1 MSESVDSEEAAT
13 TNVHMEPEPARAAS
27 ERIERLLDEVR
38 GLAGPVAWPRVEE
51 LVHALVELY
60 GRGLER
66 LLALLLPASPEG
78 ARDPEL
84 SARLAGDELVAS
96 LLTLHGLH
104 PLPLEARLT
113 RALAEA
119 AAELGPVE
127 ILTLEGARARVRLVP
142 GQRRPPPEVLGPLLE
157 RLVLDVAPELESVT
171 IEGLPPPAPDPQLV
185 QIDLNRSRAGGRQ

>member
-1 MSESVDSEEAAT
+1 MNPDVDSPDGAT
-13 TNVHMEPEPARAAS
+13 TNVSMEPESARASS

-60 GRGLER
+60 GRGLAR
-66 LLALLLPASPEG
+66 LLALTASDGEI
-78 ARDPEL
+78 DPEL

-104 PLPLEARLT
+104 PLPLETRLT

-119 AAELGPVE
+119 ASELGPVE
-127 ILTLEGARARVRLVP
+127 ILTIEGAQARVRLVP

-157 RLVLDVAPELESVT
+157 RLVLDVAPELESVV
-171 IEGLPPPAPDPQLV
+171 IDGLPPPAPDPTLV
-185 QIDLNRSRAGGRQ
+185 QIDLGRSRAQGRE